1 LTITVRHFATIQR
14 RDVKNEIGCI
24 AAGFHKGKKMTNLIQ
39 QKTTSATNAQPAG
52 TPHQRSSQEGIAQG
66 LARLLR
72 TTEAAIY
79 VGLSPRTM
87 EKHRTYGTGPVYR
100 KLGNRVVYAI
110 EDLEAWAAQGIRR
123 STSDPGVARSI
134 LLSE

>member
-1 LTITVRHFATIQR
+1 
-14 RDVKNEIGCI
+14 
-24 AAGFHKGKKMTNLIQ
+24 MTNLIQ

-52 TPHQRSSQEGIAQG
+52 TPHQRSSQEGIAKG

-110 EDLEAWAAQGIRR
+110 EDLDAWAAQGIRR
-123 STSDPGVARSI
+123 STSDPGVGTVYPAKRITAGS
-134 LLSE
+134 

>member
-1 LTITVRHFATIQR
+1 
-14 RDVKNEIGCI
+14 
-24 AAGFHKGKKMTNLIQ
+24 MSNLIR
-39 QKTTSATNAQPAG
+39 QKTTFATDAQHPS
-52 TPHQRSSQEGIAQG
+52 TPHQQCPQEALVKG

-72 TTEAAIY
+72 TTEAVTY

-110 EDLEAWAAQGIRR
+110 EDLDAWAAQGIRR
-123 STSDPGVARSI
+123 STSDPVVGTVYPAKRITAGS
-134 LLSE
+134 

>member
-1 LTITVRHFATIQR
+1 MFKSYPRFEPTSRPPGVPAACAFVADVVFCWIT
-14 RDVKNEIGCI
+14 
-24 AAGFHKGKKMTNLIQ
+24 
-39 QKTTSATNAQPAG
+39 
-52 TPHQRSSQEGIAQG
+52 HQRSSQEGIAKG

-110 EDLEAWAAQGIRR
+110 EDLDAWAAQGIRR
-123 STSDPGVARSI
+123 STSDPGVGTVYPAKRITAGS
-134 LLSE
+134 

>member
-1 LTITVRHFATIQR
+1 
-14 RDVKNEIGCI
+14 
-24 AAGFHKGKKMTNLIQ
+24 MTNLIQ

-52 TPHQRSSQEGIAQG
+52 TPHQRSSQEGIAKG

-110 EDLEAWAAQGIRR
+110 EDLMPGPRREFDAQRPILAW
-123 STSDPGVARSI
+123 ARSI

>member
-1 LTITVRHFATIQR
+1 MS
-14 RDVKNEIGCI
+14 NP
-24 AAGFHKGKKMTNLIQ
+24 IQ

-52 TPHQRSSQEGIAQG
+52 TLHQRSSQEGIAKG

-110 EDLEAWAAQGIRR
+110 EDLDAWAAQGIRR
-123 STSDPGVARSI
+123 
-134 LLSE
+134 